1 MRFLRS
7 LQSLQPPRSTGS
19 IWPGFCLGQ
28 AVSHTGGKALQ
39 LLGNLFQAVVGF
51 GKLLAQQ
58 LDHVRVHV
66 GRGQFQ

>member
-19 IWPGFCLGQ
+19 IWPGPGLGQ
-28 AVSHTGGKALQ
+28 AVSHTGGKASQ

-51 GKLLAQQ
+51 GKLLA
-58 LDHVRVHV
+58 
-66 GRGQFQ
+66 